1 MRSARPPIAERR
13 NRASRRYGHALD
25 LLRTLPLESIVERG
39 GDGGDG
45 LNLAGVRLRQAGG
58 ETKEDED
65 KRGCCSQHYAPLTLR
80 FNSALVADLAGI
92 GAVTLTLSSP
102 TGSRTMPSPARHAS
116 KRLSMSARSRPPRET
131 IP

>member
-1 MRSARPPIAERR
+1 MA
-13 NRASRRYGHALD
+13 ASGPSTSTFTGP
-25 LLRTLPLESIVERG
+25 TLVERG

-45 LNLAGVRLRQAGG
+45 LSLAGVGLRQADG

-65 KRGCCSQHYAPLTLR
+65 KQGCCSQHYAPLTLR

-116 KRLSMSARSRPPRET
+116 KRRSTSARSRPPRET